1 MQSHF
6 LHLES
11 DGGLDFVHLLH
22 KALAVSDQGGK
33 LSRLA
38 QTGTQQARDLLDEA
52 VRCQESV
59 IPLG

>member
-1 MQSHF
+1 MLSHF

-11 DGGLDFVHLLH
+11 DGGLDFVHLLD
-22 KALAVSDQGGK
+22 KALTVGDQGGK
-33 LSRLA
+33 LAGLA

-52 VRCQESV
+52 VRGQESI